1 MASTPGASDLPIP
14 VRDRS
19 VLSDAQPG
27 ETEDEHEEPGD
38 PVSLCNYLFP
48 PEERLDRSPV
58 EELLAGEAGT
68 ENHRNARV
76 PIRLLHCH
84 NRGSNPGSDGDGER
98 NSCLTAFGLENG
110 EEKDVE

>member
-1 MASTPGASDLPIP
+1 MEPAPGASDLPVT

-58 EELLAGEAGT
+58 EALLASEAGT

-76 PIRLLHCH
+76 PIQLLHYH
-84 NRGSNPGSDGDGER
+84 NRGSDPGIDGDGER
-98 NSCLTAFGLENG
+98 NSRPTVSGLE
-110 EEKDVE
+110 K